1 MTVTEILDRAAA
13 RLEIKEPNAMQMA
26 MGALTHPVRVQLLA
40 PTGSGKTLAF
50 AIPFISS
57 LPEPDKK
64 VVGLILAPSRELALQ
79 IDRTVRTLAAPDY
92 KTVLLYGGHSFAQE
106 EASLA
111 AAPDIV
117 IATPGRLL
125 DHLQRGTVSVHDVTS
140 LVLDEYD
147 KALELGFH
155 KQMASIVGRLK
166 KVTTLI
172 LTSAT
177 AGGDLPDFID
187 GKDLVTL
194 DFRELPEEALKPN
207 LEIKHL
213 YSPSADKLDSLM
225 DYMRTLGQ
233 SRSMVFVNHREAAE
247 RVEKALRKDGFP
259 VALYHGGLDQQM
271 RERALVLFENGTA
284 PILITTD
291 LGARGL
297 DIKDVDNVIHY
308 HLPVSAEAWTHRN
321 GRVGRQGT
329 EGDVTVITSDA
340 DKIPPFVSW
349 DSEIELPSSLPAVPV
364 PLSITL
370 YFNAGKKEKISRG
383 DIAGFLIQKG
393 GLKPEQI
400 GRIEVRDHCAYVGVP
415 PHMARSV
422 IEACAPHKLKKQ
434 KVRITQIKGM

>member
-1 MTVTEILDRAAA
+1 MQ
-13 RLEIKEPNAMQMA
+13 KAMA
-26 MGALTHPVRVQLLA
+26 DLPLPARVQLLA

-50 AIPFISS
+50 TIPFLAS
-57 LPEPDKK
+57 LPEPDRK
-64 VVGLILAPSRELALQ
+64 VIGLILAPSRELALQ
-79 IDRTVRTLAAPDY
+79 IDRTVRTLAAPEY
-92 KTVLLYGGHSFAQE
+92 KTVLLYGGHSFAEE
-106 EASLA
+106 EASLSA
-111 AAPDIV
+111 TPDIV

-125 DHLQRGTVSVHDVTS
+125 DHLQRGTVSVHDVKA

-166 KVTTLI
+166 KVDSLI

-177 AGGDLPDFID
+177 SAGDFPDFID
-187 GKDLVTL
+187 GKGMIKL
-194 DFRELPEEALKPN
+194 DFREMPQQAIIPN
-207 LEIKHL
+207 LDIKHL

-225 DYMRTLGQ
+225 AYLRTLGRK
-233 SRSMVFVNHREAAE
+233 RSMVFVNHREAAE

-259 VALYHGGLDQQM
+259 VALYHGGLEQQM

-321 GRVGRQGT
+321 GRAGRQGAQ
-329 EGDVTVITSDA
+329 GDVTVITSDA
-340 DKIPPFVSW
+340 DKIPDFVSW
-349 DSEIELPSSLPAVPV
+349 DREIELPAQLPAVPK
-364 PLSITL
+364 PLAITL
-370 YFNAGKKEKISRG
+370 YFNIGKKEKISRG
-383 DIAGFLIQKG
+383 DIVGYLIQKG
-393 GLKPEQI
+393 GLTPEQI
-400 GRIEVRDHCAYVGVP
+400 GRIELRDHCAYVGVAP
-415 PHMARSV
+415 ELARPV

-434 KVRITQIKGM
+434 KVRITQIKLQS